1 MTPFEVLKAGLRLL
15 NPRERAYLG
24 VVVVIQIF
32 IGLIDLVALALV
44 AALGSLGATY
54 VSGFALPQSIR
65 NVIETLGLGGVA
77 TQQLLVIIALATGFL
92 FVFRSAATLILTR
105 RIALFLANRQ
115 TRISVELAKKISTT
129 SYAWLKRRDLNE
141 VIYATTDG
149 VGSLFQGVVANA
161 MIIIGELFFLILI
174 LSGLIVVDPF
184 TAFITLIF
192 FSLLGFGSYRAVR
205 AYTSRLGQQNA
216 ISSIKGR
223 NQMASMLLAYKEIFA
238 FQRQS
243 SFLNEFIV
251 TREKTT
257 HSLALGGWV
266 QQIPKASAEVGLVI
280 GGAGLIGLQAWQS
293 DAASG
298 LSTLL
303 VFLAAASR
311 LTPSLLRVQ
320 GSMLGLRSNSG
331 GAEVTLRVIS
341 DVEKADQEVNV
352 DQESRLREDFMPL
365 SVEVS
370 NLSFRYPDG
379 NDQVVSDI
387 SLRIEPGSFVALAGS
402 SGSGKTTLADILIG
416 IYAGGT
422 GSVRFN
428 GIPNR
433 EWVKANPGGIGYVP
447 QSPYILGGDFI
458 TNIALGIPEDDV
470 DLNRIDEVI
479 AKAQLTDLVRSMPD
493 GLHTD
498 LSNFGS
504 RLSGGEKQR
513 LALARALYTNPSL
526 LIIDEGTSALDG
538 RTELEV
544 TRAILGLRNTLTIIV
559 IAHRLASI
567 KEADQIFLLDKGRLI
582 ATGDFKTLR
591 ESSKEFQ
598 EQVSYMN
605 LD

>member
-1 MTPFEVLKAGLRLL
+1 MTPFDVLKAGLRLL
-15 NPRERAYLG
+15 HPRERAYLG
-24 VVVVIQIF
+24 VVVIIQIF
-32 IGLIDLVALALV
+32 IGLIDLVALACV
-44 AALGSLGATY
+44 AALGSLGASY
-54 VSGFALPQSIR
+54 VSGFALPQSVRSLID
-65 NVIETLGLGGVA
+65 NLGLGDIA
-77 TQQLLVIIALATGFL
+77 TQQLLIIIALATGFL

-149 VGSLFQGVVANA
+149 VGALMLGV
-161 MIIIGELFFLILI
+161 IGSFMSVLGEAFFLVLILI
-174 LSGLIVVDPF
+174 GLIVVDP
-184 TAFITLIF
+184 TSALVTLVF
-192 FSLLGFGSYRAVR
+192 FSLLGIGSYRLVR
-205 AYTSRLGQQNA
+205 AYATRLGLQSA
-216 ISSIKGR
+216 KFSIRGR
-223 NQMASMLLAYKEIFA
+223 NQISSMLLAYKEIYA
-238 FQRQS
+238 FQRQQK
-243 SFLNEFIV
+243 FLDDFV
-251 TREKTT
+251 STRQVANQAVSKGNW
-257 HSLALGGWV
+257 L
-266 QQIPKASAEVGLVI
+266 QQVPKASAEVGLVI

-311 LTPSLLRVQ
+311 LTPSLLRIQ
-320 GSMLGLRSNSG
+320 SSFLSYRNSAG
-331 GAEVTLRVIS
+331 GAEITLKTITALESAEVEPHEISTITSRSEYKPLAVDVS
-341 DVEKADQEVNV
+341 DV
-352 DQESRLREDFMPL
+352 
-365 SVEVS
+365 
-370 NLSFRYPDG
+370 SFKYPDG
-379 NDQVVSDI
+379 TQEVLSHI

-416 IYAGGT
+416 IYAGSS

-428 GIPNR
+428 GQSNR

-458 TNIALGIPEDDV
+458 SNIALGIPEDEV
-470 DLNRIDEVI
+470 DLKRIDEVI
-479 AKAQLTDLVRSMPD
+479 AKAQLTDLVRAMPD

-538 RTELEV
+538 RTEFEV

-567 KEADQIFLLDKGRLI
+567 KEADQIFLLDHGKLI
-582 ATGDFKTLR
+582 ASGDFKTLR

>member
-1 MTPFEVLKAGLRLL
+1 MTPFNVLKAGLRLL
-15 NPRERAYLG
+15 TSRERAYLG
-24 VVVVIQIF
+24 VVIVIQIF

-54 VSGFALPQSIR
+54 VSGFVLPQSIR
-65 NVIETLGLGGVA
+65 RAIETLGLGGLT
-77 TQQLLVIIALATGFL
+77 TQQLLVVIALATGFL

-115 TRISVELAKKISTT
+115 TRISVELAKKLSTT

-149 VGSLFQGVVANA
+149 VGSLFQGVIANA
-161 MIIIGELFFLILI
+161 MNVLGEFFFLALI
-174 LSGLIVVDPF
+174 LTGLLIVDPL
-184 TAFITLIF
+184 TALITLIF

-205 AYTSRLGQQNA
+205 SYTSRLGKENA
-216 ISSIKGR
+216 KYSIRGR
-223 NQMASMLLAYKEIFA
+223 NQISSMLLAYKEIYA
-238 FQRQS
+238 FQRQR
-243 SFLNEFIV
+243 SFLNDFIAI
-251 TREKTT
+251 RERTT

-266 QQIPKASAEVGLVI
+266 QQVPKASAEVGLVL

-293 DAASG
+293 DAATG

-311 LTPSLLRVQ
+311 LTPSLLRIQ
-320 GSMLGLRSNSG
+320 SSMLGFRSNSG
-331 GAEVTLRVIS
+331 GAEVTLGVIEDLEGVSSAGEVVQEGNVRS
-341 DVEKADQEVNV
+341 DFKPLEV
-352 DQESRLREDFMPL
+352 Q
-365 SVEVS
+365 VS
-370 NLSFRYPDG
+370 DLSFRYPDG
-379 NDQVVSDI
+379 DHDVVKDI
-387 SLRIEPGSFVALAGS
+387 SFEIKPGSFVALAGS

-416 IYAGGT
+416 IYAGNT
-422 GSVRFN
+422 GEVRFN

-433 EWVKANPGGIGYVP
+433 DWVKTNPGGIGYVP

-458 TNIALGIPEDDV
+458 TNIALGIPEDEI
-470 DLNRIDEVI
+470 DLKRIDEVI
-479 AKAQLTDLVRSMPD
+479 AKAQLTDLVRAMPE
-493 GLHTD
+493 GLNTD

-513 LALARALYTNPSL
+513 LALARALYTSPSL

-538 RTELEV
+538 RTEFEV

-582 ATGDFKTLR
+582 ASGDFKKLR

-605 LD
+605 LE

>member
-65 NVIETLGLGGVA
+65 NVIETLGLGGVG

-184 TAFITLIF
+184 TALITLIF
-192 FSLLGFGSYRAVR
+192 FSLLGLGSYRAVR
-205 AYTSRLGQQNA
+205 TYTSRLGQQNA

-243 SFLNEFIV
+243 SFLDEFIV

-341 DVEKADQEVNV
+341 DVERADQEVHV
-352 DQESRLREDFMPL
+352 EKKSRRREDFKPL
-365 SVEVS
+365 GVDVS

-379 NDQVVSDI
+379 NDQVVTDI

-447 QSPYILGGDFI
+447 QSPYILGGDFM

-538 RTELEV
+538 RTEFEV
-544 TRAILGLRNTLTIIV
+544 TRAILGFRNTLTIIV